1 VAEGRA
7 LGRHGNRI
15 GIIYLHRRCQLSP
28 GNGDH
33 EIRASEIDSHFPSL
47 FSHSEKGFCV
57 NWGFYPARP
66 AVTERSYKMG
76 TSTYELRCRECGK
89 TWGNQPRSIC
99 EDCFSPLEI
108 TYDYDS
114 LRPRISRDL
123 LASRA
128 PNMWRYREL
137 LPLPAGYQPSLPVG
151 FTPLVSAPRLGEKIG
166 SRRLFVKNDAVCLP
180 TLSFKDRVVA
190 VALANARSF
199 GFDTVACSSTGN
211 LANSVAAQA
220 AREGLKAWIF
230 VPSDLEP
237 AKILGTQVFGAELV
251 RINGSYDHVNR
262 LCSQIADEHR
272 WGFVNV
278 NLRPYYAEGSKTMGY
293 EIAEQLGWELPDNVV
308 VPMAGGSLITKIK
321 KAFDELILLGLVDP
335 KPVKFFGAQAT
346 GCSPISTAIKQ
357 YSSEIE
363 PQRPKTIAR
372 SLAIGN
378 PADGHYA
385 LKAITKSGGWS
396 EDVSDPEVVS
406 SIQLL
411 AESEGIFTE
420 TAGGVTVGTARKLIQ
435 QDRILP
441 DETTVLCITGNGL
454 KTTDVLADKY
464 QAEAPIAPKLAEF
477 EAYLAA
483 KAVSLPAAFV
493 ETASVGR

>member
-1 VAEGRA
+1 M
-7 LGRHGNRI
+7 
-15 GIIYLHRRCQLSP
+15 S
-28 GNGDH
+28 
-33 EIRASEIDSHFPSL
+33 
-47 FSHSEKGFCV
+47 
-57 NWGFYPARP
+57 
-66 AVTERSYKMG
+66 
-76 TSTYELRCRECGK
+76 TSSYELRCRECGK
-89 TWGNQPRSIC
+89 TFENQPRSIC
-99 EDCFSPLEI
+99 EHCFSPLEV
-108 TYDYDS
+108 TYDYEAI
-114 LRPRISRDL
+114 RKQVSREL
-123 LASRA
+123 FASRP
-128 PNMWRYREL
+128 PNIWRYREL
-137 LPLPAGYQPSLPVG
+137 LPLPEGYQASLPVG
-151 FTPLVSAPRLGEKIG
+151 YTPLVSAPRLGEKIG
-166 SRRLFVKNDAVCLP
+166 SRRLFIKNDAVCLP

-190 VALANARSF
+190 VALANARAF

-211 LANSVAAQA
+211 LANAVAAQA
-220 AREGLKAWIF
+220 AREGFKAWIF
-230 VPSDLEP
+230 IPSDLEP

-262 LCSQIADEHR
+262 LCSQIADEHP

-278 NLRPYYAEGSKTMGY
+278 NLRPYYSEGSKTVGY
-293 EIAEQLGWELPDNVV
+293 EIAEQLGWRLPDNIV

-321 KAFDELILLGLVDP
+321 KAFDELILLGLVEP
-335 KPVKFFGAQAT
+335 KPVKFFGAQAS
-346 GCSPISTAIKQ
+346 GCSPISTAVKQ
-357 YSSEIE
+357 YSGEIE

-385 LKAITKSGGWS
+385 IKAITKSGGWS
-396 EDVSDPEVVS
+396 EDISDPEVVS

-411 AESEGIFTE
+411 AQTEGIFTE

-464 QAEAPIAPKLAEF
+464 QAERPIAAKLSEF

-483 KAVSLPAAFV
+483 KVSALPAAAAA
-493 ETASVGR
+493 TAVA